1 MSKLAR
7 QISNTAGL
15 LLALLPLAPFL
26 AFASAAEAAVLF

>member
-15 LLALLPLAPFL
+15 FLALLPLAPVL
-26 AFASAAEAAVLF
+26 AFASAAEAAVWF